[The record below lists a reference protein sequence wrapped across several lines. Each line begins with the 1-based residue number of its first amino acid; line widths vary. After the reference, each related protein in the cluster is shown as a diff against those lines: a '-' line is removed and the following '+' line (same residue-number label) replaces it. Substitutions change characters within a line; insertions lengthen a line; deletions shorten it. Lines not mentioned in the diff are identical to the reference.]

1 VRSAWDAVVCAGT
14 SFLVRRAA
22 LEDVGGFVEPA
33 ISEDLVTGMVLA
45 SRGWRLRYLGEKL
58 SAGLAAET
66 MLDFVHQRQRWASG
80 TLQALRLRQGPLR
93 LRGLRWGQRL
103 AYLEGA
109 LHWFNTVPRLLLLL
123 MPLCIGLLGITPIQ
137 LTSAA
142 VFSLLAPLWI
152 ALLLSTGWLNR
163 GSRHALLA
171 DLPGWALAIP
181 LAATVLASLWG
192 RVQPFRITPK
202 HREHGRGGIAP
213 VLAAPLLVLLG
224 LNGLNLVWILRQLT
238 AGAGSSA
245 GDWLGLVWGGLT
257 LLGLVVALRACQDP
271 PAGDPTPWLALNL
284 PATLQARD
292 AQGLPQRCSV
302 RVHALSE
309 RGAVLVN
316 PPPLG
321 EGWTLDQLQLNG
333 PGGPALPLLP
343 LESAPAMASSHTLRW
358 ATSQGALPARE
369 AFIAWLY
376 SRPQGW
382 PERQAPPEWRAL
394 GALLARLIRPA
405 WGHQPERLSLVP
417 QQLGPVPGTP
427 AAGNRSGRSPVSA
440 S

>member
-1 VRSAWDAVVCAGT
+1 
-14 SFLVRRAA
+14 VRRAA
-22 LEDVGGFVEPA
+22 LEDVGGFVEQA

-66 MLDFVHQRQRWASG
+66 MLDFVRQRQRWASG

-123 MPLCIGLLGITPIQ
+123 MPLCIGLLGISPIR
-137 LTSAA
+137 LTTTALLG
-142 VFSLLAPLWI
+142 LLAPLWI

-171 DLPGWALAIP
+171 DLPGWALAVP

-202 HREHGRGGIAP
+202 HREQGQGGIAP
-213 VLAAPLLVLLG
+213 VLARPLLVLLG
-224 LNGLNLVWILRQLT
+224 LNGLNLFWILRSL
-238 AGAGSSA
+238 ASNGSSA
-245 GDWLGLVWGGLT
+245 GAGLGFLWGSLT
-257 LLGLVVALRACQDP
+257 LLGLLVALRACHDP
-271 PAGDPTPWLALNL
+271 AAGDPTPWLALAL

-292 AQGLPQRCSV
+292 PQGQPHQCLVSIE
-302 RVHALSE
+302 ALSE
-309 RGAVLVN
+309 RGAWLRS
-316 PPPLG
+316 PPHLG
-321 EGWTLDQLQLNG
+321 EGWSLQCLQIHPLNDME
-333 PGGPALPLLP
+333 LP
-343 LESAPAMASSHTLRW
+343 LEPHQSLPTRNRLLRW
-358 ATSQGALPARE
+358 STCKAAKPSRE
-369 AFIAWLY
+369 RFIQWLY

-394 GALLARLIRPA
+394 GALLARLIRPT
-405 WGHQPERLSLVP
+405 PVPRLSLVP
-417 QQLGPVPGTP
+417 QQLEHPP
-427 AAGNRSGRSPVSA
+427 ARGKRGSGSSSGRSPASA